1 MKTKEFSTDV
11 GGKTFTVTVSDLVEK
26 ASGSV
31 ILAYGNTS
39 VLATAV
45 MSSSKRDGINFFPL
59 VVDYEEKFYAAGEIL
74 GSRFMR
80 REGRP
85 SDEAI
90 LSGRVVDRTIRPLFD
105 QRIRNEVQVVI
116 TILSLGEYDPGILA
130 INAASLALGI
140 SDIPWDG
147 PVSAIQLGKF
157 KNKDTFDINPTY
169 EARKSDELLLDA
181 TMCGK
186 DGLINMIEVNAKEA
200 PEKTMKEVFDT
211 ALSEIEKL
219 QKFQKNIVQDAGKE
233 KQTVEIKEVSDEI
246 KTLFK
251 DTAGKK
257 IHEALLG
264 GPGKKHIS
272 ALAEEWKEKFTETF
286 PEGNV
291 VLAMEYYDEQINN
304 TIHEEALENNKR
316 ADGRAMDKVRPL
328 FAQAG
333 GVSQQVLHGS
343 GIFYRG
349 GTHVLAILTLGGPKD
364 SQIIDGMEVKEKKH
378 FMHHYNFPPFS
389 VGETGRISG
398 FNRRMIGH
406 GALAERALTPSIPGK
421 DTFPYTIRI
430 VSEVMASN
438 GSSSMGSVCASTLA
452 LMDAGVPISKPIAGI
467 AMGLMIE
474 TQNEKRKTQNYKIL
488 TDIQGPED
496 EHGDMDFKI
505 AGTKD
510 GITAMQMDVKVG
522 GIPTAILMEALEQA
536 RLARLQI
543 LEVIQKEIKEPRPD
557 IAPNAPKIL
566 TIKSPVD
573 KIGLIIGPGG
583 KMIHKIT
590 DETGAEIDIEEDG
603 SVFVTGKNGAAEKA
617 LQKIEEIIHEYKKG
631 EQLEGEVVKVVDFG
645 AFVKIGPY
653 AEGLVHVSEMA
664 PWRVERVDAL
674 LKEGDKVPVVVREVD
689 SKSGKISLSIKQRDT
704 NFFSDKKKNGDSQ
717 KV

>member
-1 MKTKEFSTDV
+1 MQTKEFSTDV

-26 ASGSV
+26 ANGSV
-31 ILAYGNTS
+31 ILTYGNTS

-45 MSSSKRDGINFFPL
+45 MSSSKREGINFFPL

-186 DGLINMIEVNAKEA
+186 DGLINMIEVNAE
-200 PEKTMKEVFDT
+200 ETSEETMREIFDT

-219 QKFQKNIVQDAGKE
+219 QKFQKSIMQEIGKE
-233 KQTVEIKEVSDEI
+233 KQAVEIEEVSDEI

-264 GPGKKHIS
+264 GAGKKHIS
-272 ALAEEWKEKFTETF
+272 ALAKEWKEAFVKTF

-291 VLAMEYYDEQINN
+291 ALAMEYYDEEINN

-452 LMDAGVPISKPIAGI
+452 LMDAGVPISKPVAGI
-467 AMGLMIE
+467 AMGLMLE

-603 SVFVTGKNGAAEKA
+603 SVFVTGKNGAAEQA

-631 EQLEGEVVKVVDFG
+631 EQMEGEVVKVVDFG

-664 PWRVERVDAL
+664 PWRVDRVDAL
-674 LKEGDKVPVVVREVD
+674 LKEGDKVPVIVREVD
-689 SKSGKISLSIKQRDT
+689 AKNGKISLSIKQRDT
-704 NFFSDKKKNGDSQ
+704 NFFNDKKKDGNN
-717 KV
+717 